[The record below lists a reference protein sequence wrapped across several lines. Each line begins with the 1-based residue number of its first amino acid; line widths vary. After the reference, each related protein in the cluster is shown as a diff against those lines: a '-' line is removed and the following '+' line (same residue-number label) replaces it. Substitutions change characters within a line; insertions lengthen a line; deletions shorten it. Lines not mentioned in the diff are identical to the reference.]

1 MWVRRLVIFCVA
13 IVAMGTVVLVFNLVL
28 FGAQTPNDEGDS
40 LTPKTDA
47 EFYVVRNGD
56 ALSLIEQRTGIEKE
70 RIEQLNP
77 KIDPLALLPGERIRL
92 RPPNARELAARRARA
107 RRRKPKLKYYTLKKG
122 DVLSDVA
129 RKNGVDLIQVL
140 ELNPQIE
147 RPDNVYPGRRIQL
160 R

>member
-1 MWVRRLVIFCVA
+1 MWLRRLAVFCVT
-13 IVAMGTVVLVFNLVL
+13 IVLMGVVVLVFNLVL
-28 FGAQTPNDEGDS
+28 FGAQSPSDEGDS
-40 LTPKTDA
+40 PTPKTNA
-47 EFYVVRNGD
+47 EFYVVKNGD
-56 ALSLIEQRTGIEKE
+56 ALSLIEEKTGIERE
-70 RIEQLNP
+70 RMEQLNP
-77 KIDPLALLPGERIRL
+77 RLDPLALLPGERIRL

-107 RRRKPKLKYYTLKKG
+107 RRRKPKLKYYVLKKG

-140 ELNPQIE
+140 ELNPQID